1 MVTHLRAERTKR
13 GISTAQLAIAVGVSS
28 PTINRIE
35 NRKMRASPELAERI
49 AKFFDNA
56 VTRDQILFPADYV
69 ESELPQKKPLP
80 QRLRKAS

>member
-1 MVTHLRAERTKR
+1 VK
-13 GISTAQLAIAVGVSS
+13 Q
-28 PTINRIE
+28 PTITRIE
-35 NRKMRASPELAERI
+35 NGIRRTRPELAERI

-69 ESELPQKKPLP
+69 EQDLPPKKPLP